1 MSDDGDGIWNTLL
14 DCWWGQ
20 ILIGLFFFAVAGFL
34 YWYISDLEAT
44 GRGGRAPCIVAIVY
58 NIAGKWG
65 SVLLLAL
72 PGVFVTGVGI
82 RNLIVM
88 MSDQDKE

>member
-1 MSDDGDGIWNTLL
+1 MWDKLL

-20 ILIGLFFFAVAGFL
+20 ILVGLFFFAIAAFM

-44 GRGGRAPCIVAIVY
+44 GRSSRAPCIIAIVY

-65 SVLLLAL
+65 SVLLIGGMGLIFA
-72 PGVFVTGVGI
+72 GVGI
-82 RNLIVM
+82 RNLIVILR
-88 MSDQDKE
+88 DNDND

>member
-1 MSDDGDGIWNTLL
+1 MSDDDDSIWNTLL

-20 ILIGLFFFAVAGFL
+20 ILVGIFFFAIAGFL
-34 YWYISDLEAT
+34 YWYIADLEAT
-44 GRGGRAPCIVAIVY
+44 GRSGRAPCMVAIVY

-65 SVLLLAL
+65 SVLVFVIPAL
-72 PGVFVTGVGI
+72 FVTGVGI

-88 MSDQDKE
+88 IRGDDKD

>member
-1 MSDDGDGIWNTLL
+1 ML

-20 ILIGLFFFAVAGFL
+20 ILIGILFFAVAAFL

-44 GRGGRAPCIVAIVY
+44 GRGGRAPCIIAIVY

-72 PGVFVTGVGI
+72 PGVCVAGIGI
-82 RNLIVM
+82 RNLIVILRG
-88 MSDQDKE
+88 DDKD

>member
-1 MSDDGDGIWNTLL
+1 MWDKLL

-20 ILIGLFFFAVAGFL
+20 IFVGIFFLAIAAFM

-44 GRGGRAPCIVAIVY
+44 GRSGRAPCIIAIVY

-72 PGVFVTGVGI
+72 PGIFVAGVGI
-82 RNLIVM
+82 RNLIVIM
-88 MSDQDKE
+88 RGDGED